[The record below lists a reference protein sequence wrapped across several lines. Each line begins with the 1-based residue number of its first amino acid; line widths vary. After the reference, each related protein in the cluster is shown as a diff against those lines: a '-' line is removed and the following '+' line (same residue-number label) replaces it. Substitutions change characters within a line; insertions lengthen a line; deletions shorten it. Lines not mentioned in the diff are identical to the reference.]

1 MIQNKAFVINARH
14 RLKLFLHQICIIVF
28 RVNNQR
34 QVIMSLASMNVK
46 RAITEIQFTGK
57 EKITQQYLIHGNLPD
72 IMKTFKRGEKGK
84 ITI

>member
-1 MIQNKAFVINARH
+1 MIQNKGLCYKCTSSFEIIPPPD
-14 RLKLFLHQICIIVF
+14 LHYCIP
-28 RVNNQR
+28 RR

-72 IMKTFKRGEKGK
+72 IMKTFKRVEKGK